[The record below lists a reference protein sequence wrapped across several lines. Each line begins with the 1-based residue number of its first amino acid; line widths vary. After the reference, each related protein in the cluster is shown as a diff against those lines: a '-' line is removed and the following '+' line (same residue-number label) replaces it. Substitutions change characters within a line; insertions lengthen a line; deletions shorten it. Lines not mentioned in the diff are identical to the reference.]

1 MSFSFIVNSIAD
13 KDVDKFHNGRSK
25 DMNLAYQP
33 LATSEITEKEAL
45 YLSMIFLFSSFFFAW
60 LINPLFFLLILIV
73 DGVGY
78 IYSMPPTRL
87 KARPIGDILCNTA
100 AGGIIFIAGLSIGG
114 ANMNPLVILGAL
126 VMTSIFYIPTVV
138 TDHEFDKKAG
148 LTTSAVYFS
157 PKKILQA
164 MYPLTVLLVIIALII
179 FLTCN
184 LELKVFALIVIIYTI
199 PSTLVVNMKLK
210 EERLYIHEN
219 WILVPFTLISIASVG
234 YGILKLFGLLILN
247 SN

>member
-13 KDVDKFHNGRSK
+13 IDVDKFHNGRSK
-25 DMNLAYQP
+25 DMNLAHQP
-33 LATSEITEKEAL
+33 LTTSEITKKEAL

-100 AGGIIFIAGLSIGG
+100 AGGMIFIAGLSVGG
-114 ANMNPLVILGAL
+114 ANMNPLAILGAF

-138 TDHEFDKKAG
+138 TDHEFDKKAS

-179 FLTCN
+179 FLTYN
-184 LELKVFALIVIIYTI
+184 LELKVFAFIVIIYTI
-199 PSTLVVNMKLK
+199 PSTLVVNMKLI
-210 EERLYIHEN
+210 EDRLFIHEN

-247 SN
+247 GN